1 MIDNLSI
8 NFTLDGLQYQITIP
22 SDDNIPYNLA
32 VAFEEV
38 INKSNANPEI
48 VLDELMDFFGY
59 IKPEA
64 ETPTN

>member
-8 NFTLDGLQYQITIP
+8 SFTLDGLQYQITIP

-32 VAFEEV
+32 AAFEEV

-48 VLDELMDFFGY
+48 VIDELTAVFGY
-59 IKPEA
+59 PKTEA
-64 ETPTN
+64 ETPID